1 MFNSFSIFFNVKI
14 KLPNSIINLNFHS
27 KMIKTFF
34 KFCFQASIKR
44 FIRGIFYKSR
54 SLFQI
59 GGGDCFI
66 YFAGKLFFY
75 VTLQNTSSGYLT
87 GNEAF
92 SGAGTG
98 ISAVYLPR
106 ESHLQVRHATRKSIA
121 VIVSFQYLTYQ
132 EIGILLTFY

>member
-1 MFNSFSIFFNVKI
+1 
-14 KLPNSIINLNFHS
+14 
-27 KMIKTFF
+27 MIKTFF
-34 KFCFQASIKR
+34 NFVFKHQLNALSVKF
-44 FIRGIFYKSR
+44 FYKSR